1 MPPHDPAQDAAT
13 APATQH
19 ADSADAAPST
29 LVRGTAA
36 ALAAEGA
43 LAERIPGFTPRA
55 AQLQLATAI
64 AATVDSRASLLA
76 EAGTG
81 TGKTFAYLV
90 PALLSGLK
98 TIVST
103 GTRALQDQLYHR
115 DLPRVR
121 DALGIGLKTALLKGR
136 ANYLCLYRMEKAKGE
151 PRFTSREQTTLFQ
164 RIVAWS
170 GRTRMGD
177 LAEVEGLPEDAPLI
191 PLVTSTTDN
200 CLGSECAF
208 WEDCFVVKARQRAQA
223 ADLVVVNHHLLLAD
237 LALKQEGFGEI
248 LPGAQVF
255 VVDEAHQLPE
265 LAAQFFGEGLSAR
278 PLVELA
284 RDALAE
290 AKSVT
295 GALAVIQGPAR
306 ALEEATRAL
315 REAMEPL
322 PARGT
327 RWRALELPEVFD
339 ALGAL
344 DDALV
349 AYADAVDPLRETSG
363 AFESCHARAVD
374 QRIRLLRWAPK
385 DFARRHEV
393 DDDDAA
399 DGFVLSAERMEADAL
414 GAGFG
419 DDAGGPTLSPGPS
432 PGGRGEQARASGG
445 AISDSAGIGDAAGTG
460 GSASTGRTSGGA
472 RAQAGESDDT
482 AAAADAKTLWD
493 VRWYELSP
501 RGFRLQRTPLDVS
514 GPLRAH
520 REASRAAWVFTSAT
534 LAVDGRFDHVST
546 RLGLDAPR
554 TLIAPSPFD
563 WARQALCWLPPR
575 MPEPN
580 SRDYTA
586 AVVDAI
592 RPVLQASKGR
602 AFVLFASHRALRE
615 AAALLREDCP
625 WTLLVQGEAP
635 RSVLLE
641 RFRASGDGVLLGAAS
656 FREGVDV
663 AGDALSV
670 VVIDK
675 LPFAAPD
682 DPVFEARLDAI
693 RRDGGNPF
701 RDEQLP
707 QAVIALKQGVGRL
720 IRTETDRGVLVLCDP
735 RLTTKSYGRV
745 FFDSLPPFVRTRDL
759 EAVRD
764 FFPDTAADTAAD

>member
-1 MPPHDPAQDAAT
+1 MTLPPAADPR
-13 APATQH
+13 
-19 ADSADAAPST
+19 ADDLPPDD
-29 LVRGTAA
+29 LPGIEDDL
-36 ALAAEGA
+36 ALAVESRSALGEDGA
-43 LAERIPGFTPRA
+43 LASRIDGFSPRRPQQVLTA
-55 AQLQLATAI
+55 AI
-64 AATVDSRASLLA
+64 ARTIHDRAVLLA

-121 DALGIGLKTALLKGR
+121 DALGKGVRTALLKGR
-136 ANYLCLYRMEKAKGE
+136 ANYLCRYRMEKSKGE
-151 PRFTSREQTTLFQ
+151 PRFTSKEQITQFQ

-177 LAEVEGLPEDAPLI
+177 LAELDALPEDSPLI
-191 PLVTSTTDN
+191 PMVTSTTDN
-200 CLGSECAF
+200 CLGSECPF
-208 WEDCFVVKARQRAQA
+208 WEECFVVQARQRAQA
-223 ADLVVVNHHLLLAD
+223 ADVVVVNHHLLLAD

-255 VVDEAHQLPE
+255 IVDEAHQLPE

-284 RDALAE
+284 RDAQAE
-290 AKSVT
+290 CKTVT
-295 GALAVIQGPAR
+295 GAMAVVQGPAR
-306 ALEEATRAL
+306 ALEDATRAM
-315 REAMEPL
+315 RAAMDPL
-322 PARGT
+322 PVRGT
-327 RWRALELPEVFD
+327 RARALHDPGVYE
-339 ALGAL
+339 ALSAL
-344 DDALV
+344 DDALC
-349 AYADAVDPLRETSG
+349 AFIDAVEPLREASPG
-363 AFESCHARAVD
+363 FDGCHARAIE
-374 QRIRLLRWAPK
+374 QRSRLLRWASR
-385 DFARRHEV
+385 DFARRHVV
-393 DDDDAA
+393 DHEELPGIDDAR
-399 DGFVLSAERMEADAL
+399 DGEDDGED
-414 GAGFG
+414 G
-419 DDAGGPTLSPGPS
+419 DDH
-432 PGGRGEQARASGG
+432 GEASRTAHDPFLAPPATVTAPDG
-445 AISDSAGIGDAAGTG
+445 ANDQSDS
-460 GSASTGRTSGGA
+460 
-472 RAQAGESDDT
+472 
-482 AAAADAKTLWD
+482 KLWD

-501 RGFRLQRTPLDVS
+501 RGFRFQRTPLDVS

-520 REASRAAWVFTSAT
+520 REQSRAAWVFTSAT
-534 LAVDGRFDHVST
+534 LAVDGHFEHVST

-563 WARQALCWLPPR
+563 WPHQALCLLPPR

-586 AVVDAI
+586 AVVGAV
-592 RPVLQASKGR
+592 RPVLEASNGR
-602 AFVLFASHRALRE
+602 AFLLFASHRALRE
-615 AAALLREDCP
+615 AAELLRADSP
-625 WTLLVQGEAP
+625 WPLFVQGDAP
-635 RSVLLE
+635 RSVLLQ
-641 RFRASGDGVLLGAAS
+641 RFRDSGNGVLLGAAS

-693 RRDGGNPF
+693 RREGGNPF

-735 RLTTKSYGRV
+735 RLVGKSYGRT
-745 FFDSLPPFVRTRDL
+745 FLDSLPPFTRTRSIED
-759 EAVRD
+759 VRG
-764 FFPDTAADTAAD
+764 FFADTPESGAEA